1 MTIQLTPYD
10 SRWPK
15 LFGRECNRLSE
26 KGRGIFYSIDHIGS
40 TSVPGLCA
48 KPYID
53 MVISVENLSVVPA
66 AEKVLKSC
74 GYDSKGT
81 YNIPF
86 RWFFRR
92 DLTPEVR
99 FHIHLVEK
107 ENPERDHWL
116 LLRDFLRKNP
126 LQSHHYADLKK
137 SLHQSMAH
145 QDTPSHHIF
154 SDYTRA
160 KNDFIQSLLEQAG
173 AKKIC
178 IRLCSHDQEWEVAET
193 LAGSDV
199 RSITSQ
205 GIHMV
210 AYEGAKIGGYLFV
223 QDSESS
229 YTIKNIFTAP
239 WANDKVKA
247 YFLDFAKRWV
257 LFQRAG
263 HKDPYALIP
272 TINEINK
279 FSWWA

>member
-1 MTIQLTPYD
+1 MTIQLVPYD
-10 SRWPK
+10 SCWPE
-15 LFGRECNRLSE
+15 FFQREYNRLNE
-26 KGRGIFYSIDHIGS
+26 KGRGLFHFIDHIGS
-40 TSVPGLCA
+40 TSIPGLCA

-53 MVISVENLSVVPA
+53 MVISVENLSVVPT
-66 AEKVLKSC
+66 AEKVLQSC
-74 GYDSKGT
+74 GYDSKGM

-107 ENPERDHWL
+107 GNPEQDHWI
-116 LLRDFLRKNP
+116 LLRNFLREHP
-126 LQSHHYADLKK
+126 LQSRHYADLKQ
-137 SLHQSMAH
+137 SLHQNMAH
-145 QDTPSHHIF
+145 QDTPSHHMF

-173 AKKIC
+173 AKKVC
-178 IRLCSHDQEWEVAET
+178 IRLCTHEQEWEGAET

-199 RSITSQ
+199 RSIASQ

-210 AYEGAKIGGYLFV
+210 AYEGSRMGGYLFAEG
-223 QDSESS
+223 SEGS
-229 YTIKNIFTAP
+229 YKNVFMAP

-247 YFLDFAKRWV
+247 YFLDFAERW
-257 LFQRAG
+257 LIFQSAINQG
-263 HKDPYALIP
+263 SHSFIP
-272 TINEINK
+272 TTNELTD